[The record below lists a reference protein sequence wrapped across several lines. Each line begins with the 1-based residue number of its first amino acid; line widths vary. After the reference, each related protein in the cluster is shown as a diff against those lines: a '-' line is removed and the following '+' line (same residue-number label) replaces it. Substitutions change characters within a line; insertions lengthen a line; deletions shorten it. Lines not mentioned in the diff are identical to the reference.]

1 MTNNIS
7 RKVEEEILNLRKEGR
22 EGWRKERIPTME
34 KGATLCWK
42 GPMNEDTTRHTSFK
56 FKNTRDKWKILIST
70 TKRGTKSEKND
81 TGLNNNTGSWR
92 TMTVPSKFWKKRFQL
107 NYIQP
112 NYKSKVRTDQYIFRY
127 LESQKK
133 MTTLGNFAG
142 NFWRMYFIKVRVKQ
156 EKR

>member
-1 MTNNIS
+1 MTNKIS
-7 RKVEEEILNLRKEGR
+7 RKVEEEILNLRKEGREGGR

-42 GPMNEDTTRHTSFK
+42 GPMNEDTIRHTSFK
-56 FKNTRDKWKILIST
+56 FKNIRNKWKILIST
-70 TKRGTKSEKND
+70 TKRGKKSEKND
-81 TGLNNNTGSWR
+81 TGLNNTGSWR

-112 NYKSKVRTDQYIFRY
+112 NYKSEVRTDQYIFRY

-133 MTTLGNFAG
+133 WPLWATL
-142 NFWRMYFIKVRVKQ
+142 Q
-156 EKR
+156 EISEGCTSSK